1 MLGTMQKNRAGLPRE
16 LVDPKQKEEHG
27 YEVFWDAS
35 NFVLNL
41 HCYTVV
47 NKSTGK
53 KNVILLSTVE
63 PILGTTKKD
72 ANRRPAAIEL
82 YNYSKG
88 GTDIGMSKSCF
99 KISPLEGNHLSQ

>member
-1 MLGTMQKNRAGLPRE
+1 M
-16 LVDPKQKEEHG
+16 VHPKQKEGHG
-27 YEVFWDAS
+27 YEVYWDAS

-72 ANRRPAAIEL
+72 KDRRPVAIEL
-82 YNYSKG
+82 
-88 GTDIGMSKSCF
+88 
-99 KISPLEGNHLSQ
+99 